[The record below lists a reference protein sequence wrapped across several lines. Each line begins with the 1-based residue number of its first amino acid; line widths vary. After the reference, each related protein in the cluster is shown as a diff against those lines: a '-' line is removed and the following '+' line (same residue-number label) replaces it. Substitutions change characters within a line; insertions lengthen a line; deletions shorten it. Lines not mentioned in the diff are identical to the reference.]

1 MIIYHNG
8 QIGVGTNSV
17 NAYAKFEVSGNIM
30 SSGSSTILML
40 NNTGGTPQSWWIGQD
55 ISGSNDGIFYIYNQ
69 TTSTQAINI
78 RKNNNVLIG
87 TSTDNGF
94 SLQVNG
100 SIWGQKFRMN
110 DTGGGYVTWEME
122 NTTRWRMNYLARL
135 SGYGAGALTTDASG
149 NVTASSDRTLKNV
162 IKPIENVLENIKD
175 FEPVYFKWNE
185 KTDLDKENVYMST
198 IAQSI
203 QKHYPDAVGKMADG
217 TLTVQDRAVTAILV
231 QAIKE
236 LTEKVK
242 TLENK

>member
-1 MIIYHNG
+1 MSSLANIFAGASFRTDGGTVKVGAGSNNYYSQISTAYNYPYVDSYFDSVAGASYEGRLNFRTSTAGGSLANRMIIYHNG

-149 NVTASSDRTLKNV
+149 NVTASSDRTLK
-162 IKPIENVLENIKD
+162 KC
-175 FEPVYFKWNE
+175 Y
-185 KTDLDKENVYMST
+185 
-198 IAQSI
+198 
-203 QKHYPDAVGKMADG
+203 
-217 TLTVQDRAVTAILV
+217 
-231 QAIKE
+231 
-236 LTEKVK
+236 
-242 TLENK
+242 